1 MMTKHKLVTYALAK
15 AEKVEFPIDEYNEI
29 LTNMMTYFGT
39 ETVEDFESQYGMS
52 PQAYAESLYNSYG
65 LAMSLTLQKTM
76 DAIYEKLDKA

>member
-1 MMTKHKLVTYALAK
+1 
-15 AEKVEFPIDEYNEI
+15 
-29 LTNMMTYFGT
+29 
-39 ETVEDFESQYGMS
+39 MS